1 MSLENERHII
11 TKTTGLTL
19 VINAFLGVGK
29 LVIGLISRST
39 ALVSDSIN
47 SFSDVFTNF
56 FVLIT
61 GRMSRKET
69 DDKHPYGH
77 ERFDS
82 LVSVLIGII
91 LIITAI
97 EIAKSA
103 GILLWDYLFND
114 IPISTPHWM
123 ALVVAAS
130 TILIKEILYQL
141 TRRRGKKAASP
152 TLMAMALDHRSDE
165 LASFSVLIAIG
176 GSLLGWV
183 FLEPI
188 ASIII
193 AFFIIRL
200 GFRIIQT
207 GFSQVVDQAIDQDT
221 IRNIREI
228 VLSFPEVLGIDL
240 LKTRQFGLKYYVD
253 LEICLDAD
261 MTLFDAH
268 EVATR
273 IHDEI
278 EGKIPLVKHCMIHVN
293 PQEKR

>member
-1 MSLENERHII
+1 
-11 TKTTGLTL
+11 TL

-165 LASFSVLIAIG
+165 LASFSVLVAIG
-176 GSLLGWV
+176 GSLLGWA

>member
-165 LASFSVLIAIG
+165 LASFSVLVAIG
-176 GSLLGWV
+176 GSLLGWA

-261 MTLFDAH
+261 LTLFDAH

>member
-165 LASFSVLIAIG
+165 LASFSVLVAIG
-176 GSLLGWV
+176 GSLLGWA